1 MKRKEKRD
9 MRKKGI
15 AILLAICMGLLAIP
29 ASSFA
34 YSAQQLSTPTNL
46 KWKLTGGKA
55 VATWS
60 TGASAGSEMWCVAFL
75 YKNGKSISTL
85 AEGYAKKGTNQC
97 DFTDLIEEHGTG
109 LYSFRVQAIAD
120 PEGVW
125 WGDSAVSGHS
135 QLYKYTAKKSGSK
148 AKAVKKPKR
157 VTNVKVKKGK
167 RKMTVRWKRD
177 RKAAGYQITYARNKK
192 FTKGKKTVTI
202 TRNKTTR
209 KTISR
214 LKKRTTYYVKVR
226 AYNKSR
232 QNKSVWKLQC
242 CKKSKGSL
250 KNKTKEMKG
259 AKR

>member
-1 MKRKEKRD
+1 
-9 MRKKGI
+9 
-15 AILLAICMGLLAIP
+15 MGLLAIP
-29 ASSFA
+29 TSSFA

-148 AKAVKKPKR
+148 AKAVKKAEAR
-157 VTNVKVKKGK
+157 NQRKGEK
-167 RKMTVRWKRD
+167 RKTQDDGKMET
-177 RKAAGYQITYARNKK
+177 GQ
-192 FTKGKKTVTI
+192 KGRRLSDHLREKQKVHQ
-202 TRNKTTR
+202 RQENRYDYEKLYVYLL

-226 AYNKSR
+226 AYNKS
-232 QNKSVWKLQC
+232 
-242 CKKSKGSL
+242 G
-250 KNKTKEMKG
+250 KTKAYGSYSVVK
-259 AKR
+259 KVKVR

>member
-192 FTKGKKTVTI
+192 FTKGKKNVTI

-226 AYNKSR
+226 AYNKS
-232 QNKSVWKLQC
+232 
-242 CKKSKGSL
+242 G
-250 KNKTKEMKG
+250 KTKAYGSYSVVK
-259 AKR
+259 KVKVR